1 MATSPLV
8 LAFLLFGQDQA
19 HAPQKALEGMR
30 LPEGFSATLF
40 ASEPMISQPIAM
52 TTDAKGRVWVIE
64 NHSYPHW
71 ITDGKQGKDKVLI
84 LEDTDG
90 DGQADK
96 KTVFLDNATNLSGIA
111 LGQGG
116 VWLAATPNLLLVPDA
131 NGDDQPDGPAVVKL
145 NGFDLKAKHNVV
157 NSLRFAPDGW
167 LWGCNGILGN
177 ASVGSPGTPEAQ
189 RVKMNCGVW
198 RYHTTQGRF
207 EVVAHGSTNPW
218 GLDFDGNGE
227 AFITNCVIA
236 HLWHVVPGGRYERM
250 FGSDPNPASYQLM
263 ATIAD
268 HLHWGGGHWTSS
280 RGGTGVHSVA
290 GGGHAHAGLAI
301 VRHPDWPEKLNG
313 SALMANIHGMRL
325 NADKLSPKQSTYTAS
340 HLPDPFQWSDPWFRG
355 LIVTQGPD
363 GSVLVADWSDTGECH
378 NYDKADGITGRIYR
392 IAPRGIQTAKGV
404 RPADL
409 KDTDLLPYLASGDGW
424 MEDQIRLTLRDR
436 LDAQFLNPAV
446 RDRLVELAE
455 KAEKPRVRL
464 TALWALAHLGT
475 VPVEVLTALVNDT
488 DETVRGWAARLG
500 LGEGRADP
508 RVVKA
513 WVNRVRQGEPSA
525 RVRLALA
532 GAAGQLEN
540 SDRTDLLL
548 PLAANLA
555 DAQDPMI
562 PLLLWYRLEPAL
574 KNNAEARSQLLSN
587 DALPAIVRWAAR
599 RTAEES
605 EGEAW
610 LARAIAG
617 EVKVRQP
624 NELLKGWLEAKA
636 SQAQPKAPTGWEKA
650 YAVLDQSGN
659 LDTRLQGMRL
669 AQVFGTPDVS
679 ATLRGLAED
688 PQLPV
693 GKRREALE
701 AWVVRPRGDLA
712 FLATHLKTPELAPVA
727 IQGMATG
734 KEASL
739 AEILVSQLGSLRED
753 ARQAALAVLVGRPS
767 WAGKLAEALEQG
779 KIRPQ
784 AVPSHLARQVSNLK
798 DAALTARWEKAWGS
812 IQPIQAD
819 KKQLLAKW
827 KENLTP
833 ETLGKGE
840 ATKGKAI
847 FNRSCSA
854 CHQLFGEGGNL
865 GPNLTGGQRAE
876 VQYWLENL
884 VDPSAVVGREHQR
897 TILELKDGRVLVGVI
912 RQETPQG
919 VHIAWAEGE
928 ATIPVSAIETRTATG
943 QSIMPDGL
951 LESLA
956 PAEVQDLFAY
966 LMSRL
971 DGAAQPG
978 GK

>member
-1 MATSPLV
+1 MLSALV
-8 LAFLLFGQDQA
+8 VLGSLLISQDQA
-19 HAPQKALEGMR
+19 HLPHKALEGMT
-30 LPEGFSATLF
+30 LPEGFSATVF

-96 KTVFLDNATNLSGIA
+96 KIVFLENATNLSGIA

-131 NGDDQPDGPAVVKL
+131 NGDDQPDGPPVVKL

-198 RYHTTQGRF
+198 RYHPTQGRF
-207 EVVAHGSTNPW
+207 EVVAHGTTNPW
-218 GLDFDGNGE
+218 GLDFDGYGE

-236 HLWHVVPGGRYERM
+236 HLWHVVPGGRYLRM
-250 FGSDPNPASYQLM
+250 FGNDPNPAAYQLM
-263 ATIAD
+263 DTVAD

-301 VRHPDWPEKLNG
+301 VRHPDWPENLNG

-325 NADKLSPKQSTYTAS
+325 NADKLTPKLSTYTAS
-340 HLPDPFQWSDPWFRG
+340 HLPDPFLWKDPWFRG
-355 LIVTQGPD
+355 LIVNQGPD

-378 NYDKADGITGRIYR
+378 NYDKADGVTGRIYR
-392 IAPRGIQTAKGV
+392 IAPRGIRTAKGI

-409 KDTDLLPYLASGDGW
+409 KDMELLPYLASGDAW
-424 MEDQIRLTLRDR
+424 MEEQVRLTLRDR
-436 LDAQFLNPAV
+436 LDAQFLDPAV
-446 RDRLVELAE
+446 REKLAD
-455 KAEKPRVRL
+455 KALQGAQPRERY
-464 TALWALAHLGT
+464 TALWALANLGT
-475 VPVEVLTALVNDT
+475 VPVEVLTGLVNDP

-508 RVVKA
+508 RVLRA
-513 WVNRVRQGEPSA
+513 WISRVQKGEPSS

-532 GAAGQLEN
+532 SAAGQLN
-540 SDRTDLLL
+540 LSDRKDLLF
-548 PLAANLA
+548 PLTGKFSEIW
-555 DAQDPMI
+555 DPMI
-562 PLLLWYRLEPAL
+562 PWMIWYRLEPVLRDAKARDEL
-574 KNNAEARSQLLSN
+574 LAKATLGQVIWSTARLAAET
-587 DALPAIVRWAAR
+587 P
-599 RTAEES
+599 
-605 EGEAW
+605 EGEIW
-610 LARAIAG
+610 LTNFIANG
-617 EVKVRQP
+617 VHPKQDY
-624 NELLKGWLEAKA
+624 LLIQGWLEAKENL
-636 SQAQPKAPTGWEKA
+636 AQPKAPEGWAKA
-650 YAVLDQSGN
+650 YAVLSNKTD
-659 LDTRLQGMRL
+659 LFTRLQAMRL

-679 ATLRGLAED
+679 VDLRAVAAKQENSMD
-688 PQLPV
+688 E
-693 GKRREALE
+693 RRQALE
-701 AWVVRPRGDLA
+701 AWLVRPRGDLN
-712 FLATHLKTPELAPVA
+712 FLFDYLKTPELAPVA
-727 IQGMATG
+727 IQGLATG
-734 KEASL
+734 KDTKL
-739 AEILVSQLGSLRED
+739 ADLLISQLGSMRED
-753 ARQAALAVLVGRPS
+753 GRNAALAVLVSRAG
-767 WAGKLAEALEQG
+767 WANQLAQAMEQG
-779 KIRPQ
+779 KVSAKSI
-784 AVPSHLARQVSNLK
+784 PSHLARQVGTLK
-798 DAALTARWEKAWGS
+798 DAGLTSRWEKAWGS
-812 IQPIQAD
+812 IQPVRAD
-819 KKQLLAKW
+819 KKQLLAQW
-827 KENLTP
+827 KEKLTP
-833 ETLGKGE
+833 EVLGKGE
-840 ATKGKAI
+840 AGKGKAI
-847 FNRSCSA
+847 FSRSCAA

-919 VHIAWAEGE
+919 IQIAWAEGE
-928 ATIPVSAIETRTATG
+928 ATIPVSALETRTATG

-951 LESLA
+951 LESLN
-956 PAEVQDLFAY
+956 PTEVQDLFAY

-971 DGAAQPG
+971 EGAGKPG